1 MPLIQRWLACA
12 ADSPDMRSLQTPLI
26 DDASTP
32 LSFLLNG
39 GEIGRLLQTMNW
51 ENSPLGTPHGWS
63 PHLQAAMATLLPAQT
78 QVVLFWGPDYVA
90 LYNDAYAPTIGHKHP
105 QALGRPAR
113 EHWAELW
120 DDLEPL
126 LRGVRET
133 GQTFSAKDRPF
144 YIERRGH
151 GETVYFDVSYSA
163 VREADASVGGV
174 LCLVTETTDR
184 VRFHQRQAFLLELSR
199 TLPGLGDAARIES
212 YAVQRLAQELGAAR
226 VCFGE
231 DKGDGVG
238 FKVSHDWSDGV
249 ASLTGTHS
257 YMTFGAD
264 LYEQLS
270 DGRTVQHRYE
280 QPEPCLAGISTAL
293 HAPVLRGGRL
303 EAVLGVHF
311 SDARGC
317 FEEDCQ
323 LVEETAKQVW
333 AAILHARAEQALH
346 LLNQSLE
353 ERVATA
359 LAQRESVMMQ
369 LHEAHKMEMI
379 GQLTGGIAHDLNNML
394 TPIIGSFELLRRHP
408 HAERAPRLIDGGLQA
423 AERARNLVAR
433 LLSFARRQT
442 LKPQPVSLA
451 ALVED
456 MHELMARS
464 LGPTI
469 AVHVNIDPSLPC
481 VVVDPH
487 QLELAL
493 LNLAVNARDAIGG
506 AGQLQIIAGDD
517 THCLTPPEDLAGKR
531 LVWIQVRD
539 NGCGMD
545 DEQLRRCIEP
555 FFSTKEV
562 GKGTGLGL
570 PMVQGLAVQS
580 GGGFEI
586 QSTPGKGTQATLW
599 LPASDA
605 LPTHRDAEA
614 CDGPVAER
622 PSRVLLVDDEEI
634 VRHATALQL
643 RDLGYEVTEAPSAVA
658 ALRLVEKGWLPD
670 VLVTDHVMP
679 EMTGVR
685 FAQQMRQH
693 HSELPVLIIT
703 GYANLTPRQLSGFEV
718 LRKPYRR
725 AELAQSVARLL
736 AGTTLDRG

>member
-1 MPLIQRWLACA
+1 
-12 ADSPDMRSLQTPLI
+12 
-26 DDASTP
+26 
-32 LSFLLNG
+32 
-39 GEIGRLLQTMNW
+39 
-51 ENSPLGTPHGWS
+51 
-63 PHLQAAMATLLPAQT
+63 
-78 QVVLFWGPDYVA
+78 
-90 LYNDAYAPTIGHKHP
+90 
-105 QALGRPAR
+105 
-113 EHWAELW
+113 
-120 DDLEPL
+120 
-126 LRGVRET
+126 
-133 GQTFSAKDRPF
+133 
-144 YIERRGH
+144 
-151 GETVYFDVSYSA
+151 
-163 VREADASVGGV
+163 
-174 LCLVTETTDR
+174 
-184 VRFHQRQAFLLELSR
+184 
-199 TLPGLGDAARIES
+199 
-212 YAVQRLAQELGAAR
+212 
-226 VCFGE
+226 
-231 DKGDGVG
+231 
-238 FKVSHDWSDGV
+238 
-249 ASLTGTHS
+249 
-257 YMTFGAD
+257 
-264 LYEQLS
+264 
-270 DGRTVQHRYE
+270 
-280 QPEPCLAGISTAL
+280 
-293 HAPVLRGGRL
+293 
-303 EAVLGVHF
+303 
-311 SDARGC
+311 
-317 FEEDCQ
+317 
-323 LVEETAKQVW
+323 
-333 AAILHARAEQALH
+333 
-346 LLNQSLE
+346 
-353 ERVATA
+353 
-359 LAQRESVMMQ
+359 MMQ

-456 MHELMARS
+456 MRELMARS

-586 QSTPGKGTQATLW
+586 QSTPGQGTQATLW

-736 AGTTLDRG
+736 AGTTLNRG